1 MDVLSDQPAG
11 DRVVMPS
18 SRTLT
23 VTAADGIAVSAYL
36 VEPDGPARGGLVV
49 VQEVFGVN
57 HHIRAVCDGYA
68 GHGYATLAPCLF
80 DRAERGVEMGYG
92 DDELARGRV
101 LRQAIG
107 WDGPVADVK
116 AAIERVAGPG
126 SGGKVGVIGYCW
138 GGSVAFLA
146 ATRLQ
151 PACAVCYYGGQIVQ
165 FKDEAPGCP
174 VQVHFGETDHIIP
187 PEDRAAILAARPEL
201 EAHLYPAGHGFN
213 CTERADYHPESA
225 ALALER
231 TLAFLGKHIR

>member
-1 MDVLSDQPAG
+1 MAN
-11 DRVVMPS
+11 

-23 VTAADGIAVSAYL
+23 VTAADGVNVNAYL
-36 VEPDGPARGGLVV
+36 ALPEGPARGGVVV

-57 HHIRAVCDGYA
+57 YHIRAVCDAFA

-92 DDELARGRV
+92 EDDLARGRE
-101 LRQAIG
+101 LRQMIG
-107 WDGPVADVK
+107 WDGPVADVR
-116 AAIERVAGPG
+116 AAMEAVAGAANPSAAG
-126 SGGKVGVIGYCW
+126 ASNVGVIGYCW

-165 FKDEAPGCP
+165 FKDEAPSCP
-174 VQVHFGETDHIIP
+174 VQVHFGERDHIIP

-201 EAHLYPAGHGFN
+201 ETYVYPAGHGFN
-213 CTERADYHPESA
+213 CTERADFQPESA

-231 TLAFLGKHIR
+231 TLAFLALHIG